1 MEKRNSALHDDI
13 RTDQAVIPT
22 IQMFMPITRA
32 WRVAEIAQMLGR
44 LDTTGFDVELLVC
57 IDNAE
62 ITHHYVRNAFEKW
75 EIPLKYRII
84 TTGKYPVGEVN
95 MARRR
100 DRITEMLTFAQGH
113 INDTDYVFM
122 VEDDTVIESGTLH
135 ALYASH
141 EACENAGMKVGFVEG
156 VQVGRHGYRMIG
168 AWRVDDLE
176 KPTVM
181 QTIPYNPID
190 LLEKIDGGG
199 LYCFIVRTP
208 LFKAH
213 KWYWE
218 HECFSVDVTFGIEL
232 RKKGY
237 QNVIDWSVH
246 TGHAQNDA
254 LPLYPSDRC
263 VVVRYEVQPEGHWL
277 LMNDRKGYIS

>member
-1 MEKRNSALHDDI
+1 MGTRNSAIQDDI
-13 RTDQAVIPT
+13 RTNQSTVTSVQI
-22 IQMFMPITRA
+22 FMPITRA
-32 WRVAEIAQMLGR
+32 WRVDAAAQMFGK
-44 LDTTGFDVELLVC
+44 LDQSGYDCELLIC

-62 ITHHYVRNAFEKW
+62 ITEHYVRNAFEKW

-84 TTGKYPVGEVN
+84 HTGKYPVGEVN

-100 DRITEMLTFAQGH
+100 DRIVEMLTFASKH
-113 INDTDYVFM
+113 INNTDFVFM
-122 VEDDTVIESGTLH
+122 VEDDTEIKPSTLH
-135 ALYASH
+135 DLMASYGAL
-141 EACENAGMKVGFVEG
+141 EQAGMKVGFVEG

-168 AWRVDDLE
+168 AWRCNDLE
-176 KPTVM
+176 NPTVM
-181 QTIPYNPID
+181 ETVPYNKKD

-199 LYCFIVRTP
+199 LYCFVVRTP

-213 KWYWE
+213 KWYWH

-232 RKKGY
+232 RKQGY
-237 QNVIDWSVH
+237 QNVIDWTVQ
-246 TGHAQNDA
+246 TGHCQKDA
-254 LPLYPSDRC
+254 LPLYPSDKC